1 MPTVTHEQAFNI
13 AMEHHAAGR
22 LAEAEAIYRQLLGI
36 YPNNPDI
43 WHLLGVLAQQ
53 AGHLDEA
60 LRLIQKAIAANP
72 GSFAYHNNLGLL
84 LTKIGR
90 REEAVAAFQNAIRLH
105 PEGPE
110 PYYNLGIT
118 LSELVRAE
126 ESIAAYRAAL
136 QRQPD
141 HASAKLNLGLSLTM
155 AGRTDDA
162 LAHYQEVMRQ
172 EPGNVAVAVNFG
184 NLLKDLARLDEA
196 IEMYRT
202 ALKYEP
208 GDYTVL
214 NNLGVALKDNGDID
228 AGLDCFRRSLALNPN
243 RAEVRSNLIFTSFF
257 CPATSQAE
265 IAEEMR
271 RWNTIHALP
280 LRREWQPHPNDP
292 SPDRRLRI
300 GYVSPDLRDHVVGR
314 TMLPC
319 FEAHDRE
326 RFELFCYSGTTVA
339 DAITNRYRALSTGWC
354 DTAHLSEQQL
364 AEQIRRD
371 RIDILVDLALH
382 TAFNRLL
389 TFARK
394 PAPVEIAWLGY
405 PGATGLEAIDYRIT
419 DSFLDPVSQDNAGSF
434 EEPIRLPDAWCCF
447 QPPEHSPDVSALPAA
462 SQGFI
467 TFGSFNN
474 FSKFNERVFGLWAQI
489 MAEVKNSR
497 LLLVVKGRHQDGT
510 RRFFES
516 RGISAD
522 RVEFL
527 PYYASAPAA
536 DGTPQP
542 PPYLLRY
549 HRTDIALDP
558 FPYNGMTTTCDAL
571 WMGVPVIALT
581 GATTL
586 GRASFSLLSNIGM
599 PELSAPSETEYV
611 RLATELA
618 RAIPLLTELRATL
631 RDRVKNS
638 PLLDAPRFARNLE
651 AAYRQAWTKWCTKQ
665 RSNPPS

>member
-22 LAEAEAIYRQLLGI
+22 LAEADAIYRQLLAI

-53 AGHLDEA
+53 NGNLDEA
-60 LRLIQKAIAANP
+60 LSLIQKAIAANP

-90 REEAVAAFQNAIRLH
+90 REEAISAFQSAIRLH
-105 PEGPE
+105 PEGAE
-110 PYYNLGIT
+110 PYYNMGIT
-118 LSELVRAE
+118 LSELGRPEDA
-126 ESIAAYRAAL
+126 ITAYRKAL
-136 QRQPD
+136 SILPN
-141 HASAKLNLGLSLTM
+141 HSSAKLNLGLALTM
-155 AGRTDDA
+155 SGRLDDA
-162 LAHYQEVMRQ
+162 LAHYREVLRQ
-172 EPGNVAVAVNFG
+172 DPGNVSVAVNLG

-196 IEMYRT
+196 IDIYRI
-202 ALKYEP
+202 ALKQDP
-208 GDYTVL
+208 NDFNAH
-214 NNLGVALKDNGDID
+214 NNLGVALKDNGDIE
-228 AGLDCFRRSLALNPN
+228 AAMASLRRSLELNPG
-243 RAEVRSNLIFTSFF
+243 RAEVRSNLIFTGFF
-257 CPATSQAE
+257 RPATSQAD

-271 RWNTIHALP
+271 RWSAAHELP
-280 LRREWQPHPNDP
+280 LRAEWQPHPNDP
-292 SPDRRLRI
+292 MPQRRLRI
-300 GYVSPDLRDHVVGR
+300 GYVSPDFRDHVVGR

-326 RFELFCYSGTTVA
+326 RFDLFCYSGASVP
-339 DAITNRYRALSTGWC
+339 DAVTERYRALSAGWC
-354 DTAHLSEQQL
+354 ETTHLSEAQL

-394 PAPVEIAWLGY
+394 PAPVQIAWLGY
-405 PGATGLEAIDYRIT
+405 PGSTGLVAMDYRIT
-419 DSFLDPVSQDNAGSF
+419 DSFLDPAGQDNAGSF
-434 EEPIRLPDAWCCF
+434 EEPLRLPDAWCCF
-447 QPPEHSPDVSALPAA
+447 HPPEHSPDVSSLPAT
-462 SQGFI
+462 SRGFI

-489 MAEVKNSR
+489 MAEVKDSR

-527 PYYASAPAA
+527 PYYASPPPS

-542 PPYLLRY
+542 PPYMLRY
-549 HRTDIALDP
+549 GRIDIALDP

-571 WMGVPVIALT
+571 WMGAPVVTLT
-581 GATTL
+581 GAMTL
-586 GRASFSLLSNIGM
+586 GRASFSLLSNIGLA
-599 PELSAPSETEYV
+599 ELSAPSETEYV
-611 RLATELA
+611 RIATELA
-618 RAIPLLTELRATL
+618 HDIPRLAELRATL
-631 RDRVKNS
+631 RDRVRNS
-638 PLLDAPRFARNLE
+638 RLLDAPRFARNLE
-651 AAYRQAWTKWCTKQ
+651 AAYRDAWAKWCAKQ
-665 RSNPPS
+665 HSNPAS